1 MQGSESWQTRARK
14 THSVRIVFM
23 ELYQL
28 RSFVAIAEAGQ
39 LTRAAEALHVSQ
51 PALSAQ
57 LRALEDELGLSLF
70 RRGPDGMQL
79 TEGGR
84 RLLVRAEKVLTAAQG
99 LRDEAATLKG
109 KLGGTA
115 RIGTLSDPA
124 FARVGE
130 FISASMSRYPLLK
143 IELHQGITGELLAQ
157 VRDGDLDG
165 AFFYGELRQPV
176 VSGLALR
183 QITYRVVGPR
193 EWKTELEQAD
203 WQQLSAKPW
212 IIPPPISS
220 QHEWVMQLLQ
230 SHGAKPSQV
239 VESDSETVI
248 ATLVVSGVGM
258 ALMREDLAQEREAR
272 GELFT
277 WSDVHHETTLWFVYA
292 RDRER
297 DPAIRALLDVLKD
310 LWNLR
315 RDPPRRR
322 ASEVAGDDPAGD

>member
-1 MQGSESWQTRARK
+1 
-14 THSVRIVFM
+14 M

-57 LRALEDELGLSLF
+57 LRALEDELGLILF
-70 RRGPDGMQL
+70 RRSPDGMQL
-79 TEGGR
+79 TEAGR
-84 RLLVRAEKVLTAAQG
+84 RLRAKAERVLAAAQA
-99 LRDEAATLKG
+99 LRDEAAALKG
-109 KLGGTA
+109 KLVGIA

-130 FISASMSRYPLLK
+130 FISASLSRYPLLK

-165 AFFYGELRQPV
+165 AFYYGELRQPLV
-176 VSGLALR
+176 TGLPLR
-183 QITYRVVGPR
+183 QVTYRVVGPR
-193 EWKTELEQAD
+193 EWKAELEHAD
-203 WQQLSAKPW
+203 WTQLAAKPW

-220 QHEWVMQLLQ
+220 QHEWVTQLLRSQ
-230 SHGAKPSQV
+230 GAKPAQV

-258 ALMREDLAQEREAR
+258 ALMREDLARDREAR
-272 GELFT
+272 NELFI
-277 WSDVHHETTLWFVYA
+277 WSDVRHESTLWFVHA

-310 LWNLR
+310 LWGLR
-315 RDPPRRR
+315 RDAPRRR
-322 ASEVAGDDPAGD
+322 SGDAGSETGSFPALEDGTASRAKS